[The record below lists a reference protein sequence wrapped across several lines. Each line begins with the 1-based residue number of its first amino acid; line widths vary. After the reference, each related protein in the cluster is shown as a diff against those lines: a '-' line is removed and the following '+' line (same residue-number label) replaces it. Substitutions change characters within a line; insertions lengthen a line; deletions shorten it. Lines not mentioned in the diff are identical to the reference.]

1 MSDVEIMVNTRPKQ
15 KVRHYFRSTQRR
27 SRRRIVQLSLAIP
40 ALVLCQTAGLV
51 ASVLATPLSLF
62 LLLRLGILL
71 GAHMTIW
78 PNG

>member
-1 MSDVEIMVNTRPKQ
+1 MNDVETMVNVRPKQ
-15 KVRHYFRSTQRR
+15 TVRHYFRSTQRR
-27 SRRRIVQLSLAIP
+27 SRRRIIRLFLAIP
-40 ALVLCQTAGLV
+40 ALVLCQATGLV
-51 ASVLATPLSLF
+51 AAALATPLSLV

>member
-40 ALVLCQTAGLV
+40 ALVVCQATGLV
-51 ASVLATPLSLF
+51 AAALATPLSLF